1 MEEELA
7 YLLHNVL
14 QIEYWMDIYVINHAM
29 KDIMVLD
36 LNVGRTVPKDLKMEE
51 LIVLNQHPTEEEMD
65 MRFGNM
71 DNVRKKI
78 LKAVRRT

>member
-78 LKAVRRT
+78 LKAVRRA

>member
-1 MEEELA
+1 
-7 YLLHNVL
+7 
-14 QIEYWMDIYVINHAM
+14 MDIYVINHAM

-36 LNVGRTVPKDLKMEE
+36 LNVGRNVPKDLKMEE

-78 LKAVRRT
+78 LKAVRRA

>member
-65 MRFGNM
+65 KRFGNM

-78 LKAVRRT
+78 LKAVRRA